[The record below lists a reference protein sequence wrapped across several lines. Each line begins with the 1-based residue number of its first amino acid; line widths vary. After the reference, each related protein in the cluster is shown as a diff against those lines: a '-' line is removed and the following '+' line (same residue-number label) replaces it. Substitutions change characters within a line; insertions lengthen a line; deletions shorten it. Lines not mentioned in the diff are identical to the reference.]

1 MVAYNK
7 IIAETERIRE
17 AASYKVSLNVRTP
30 QDLMALVIGRN
41 TIAISWTNIEDDDI
55 SKLEDGFYVYMQ
67 GTDSAPDG
75 YTVVGIV
82 GQGTDNFIKT
92 GLTPGFSYSFYV
104 IPFKSITNNE
114 GDLEDRFGEASNIVS
129 IFLPSDVQPGLP
141 GAGSNAG
148 GGSKPGLEG
157 GGNLTGGQPK
167 TAGLNKTV
175 EILGFIPTKNTR
187 QVINPKQ
194 FKVFGMYYPVG
205 WNTNKGYFTKVAG
218 VELVKQNLLQLLGT
232 SRGERVML
240 PNYGCNLRKYLFQPL
255 DEQTF
260 NAIKNEILFS
270 INKYS
275 KGIEIIKLTVKPLDK
290 LSLEGLQAIT
300 VSLTVKL
307 KEIQNSTFALEFDI
321 T

>member
-7 IIAETERIRE
+7 VISETERIRE
-17 AASYKVSLNVRTP
+17 AASYKVALYVRTP
-30 QDLMALVIGRN
+30 QDLIGLVIGRN
-41 TIAISWTNIEDDDI
+41 TIAISWTNVESDDLSFI
-55 SKLEDGFYVYMQ
+55 EDGFYIYMQ

-75 YTVVGIV
+75 YNVVGIV
-82 GQGTDNFIKT
+82 GQGTDNFVKT
-92 GLTPGFSYSFYV
+92 GLTPGFTYSFYV
-104 IPFKSITNNE
+104 VPFKAIE
-114 GDLEDRFGEASNIVS
+114 GGDRLGEASNILS
-129 IFLPSDVQPGLP
+129 LFLPSDVQPGLP
-141 GAGSNAG
+141 GLGGNAG

-157 GGNLTGGQPK
+157 GGNLTGGHPK

-175 EILGFIPTKNTR
+175 EILGFLPTKNTK

-194 FKVFGMYYPVG
+194 FKVFGLYYPIG

-232 SRGERVML
+232 ERGERVML

-275 KGIEIIKLTVKPLDK
+275 KGIEILKLTVKPLDK

-300 VSLTVKL
+300 VSLTVRL